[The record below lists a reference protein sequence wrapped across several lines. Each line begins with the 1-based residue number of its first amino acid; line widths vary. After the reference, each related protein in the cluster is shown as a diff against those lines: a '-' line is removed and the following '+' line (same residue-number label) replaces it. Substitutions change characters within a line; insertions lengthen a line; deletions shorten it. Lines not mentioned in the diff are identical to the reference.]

1 MEKFT
6 GLSFSLTK
14 EDINLL
20 LDDKNKI
27 KRKIK
32 YLYYSIIVSLVLLIS
47 INVVGFFL
55 SNPLLFYGSLFGGG
69 STLGI
74 LNNKLKTN
82 IFKLNNIILKWNN

>member
-1 MEKFT
+1 MDKFG

-20 LDDKNKI
+20 LDDEI